1 MTNTTPLS
9 EREQELYL
17 LIAEMADD
25 CLSVLRSVQ
34 QCADG
39 ADYAPRA
46 AAWLDKLRALAAKA
60 DAIIKGGGA

>member
-9 EREQELYL
+9 ERERKLYL

-25 CLSVLRSVQ
+25 CLSALRSIQ

-39 ADYAPRA
+39 ADYAPLA
-46 AAWLDKLRALAAKA
+46 AVWLDKLRASAAKA
-60 DAIIKGGGA
+60 HAIIKGGGA